1 MVVFVLMIGWHFFF
15 LSKGTNRATN
25 KRLPTAGHLGL
36 GGRRVAG
43 FSGMRENVV
52 LVLLGLLLSLISA
65 YHTLD
70 TRAVLGCLIWY
81 DSRNVCVAHT
91 CIPALR

>member
-15 LSKGTNRATN
+15 LSKRTNRATN

-43 FSGMRENVV
+43 FSGMCENVV